1 MTRFNLRL
9 LIALF
14 VTSALF
20 LASCTE
26 SDDPV
31 SGDEDPFIS
40 SVSHAVA
47 PVGTVITINGSN
59 FGSAGTDGGV
69 FFNDYQVQGE
79 VGPGNPYR
87 SWSDTRIEVVVPAQA
102 ISGYIQIQREGN
114 LSNRVDF
121 YVGPLNPEPP
131 ANAAAASRD
140 EQSVILSWDPAPAD
154 AENWSAFQDYVVYIT
169 PDAGGDMD
177 PVITEETSMVVDG
190 LQDGE
195 IYSFEIKA
203 RYTSSEESING
214 AIIEWSPAG
223 RYEFTGNGV
232 TIKLYESNSSL
243 GSGLDLFY
251 PDDNAPAIWPVDD
264 GDLWNLGIYTRNQGE
279 LQFGSAGLIS
289 YNFIGTPNSAEIST
303 TYWDADDIDNTL
315 ETQALDTYDYDEI
328 LIDLLDAGLQ
338 QSSKVFYVRVT
349 EPGESDYNYAKV
361 LVKYQNGSFLQG
373 TSPNRY
379 IECVVSYQSAPGVP
393 YAKTP
398 QFN

>member
-1 MTRFNLRL
+1 MTRFNLKI

-14 VTSALF
+14 VTSALI
-20 LASCTE
+20 LSSCTD
-26 SDDPV
+26 SNDPV
-31 SGDEDPFIS
+31 SNNEDPFIS
-40 SVSHAVA
+40 SISHSVA
-47 PVGTVITINGSN
+47 PIGTVITINGSN

-69 FFNDYQVQGE
+69 FFGDYQVQGE
-79 VGPGNPYR
+79 VGPGKPYR
-87 SWSDTRIEVVVPAQA
+87 SWSDTKIEVVVPAQA
-102 ISGYIQIQREGN
+102 VSGYIQVVREGN
-114 LSNRVDF
+114 LSNRIDF
-121 YVGPLNPEPP
+121 FVGPLNPEPP
-131 ANAAAASRD
+131 ANASAASRD
-140 EQSVILSWDPAPAD
+140 EQSVILSWDAAPAD
-154 AENWSAFQDYVVYIT
+154 ANNWSAFQDYVVYIT
-169 PDAGGDMD
+169 PDAGGQMD
-177 PVITEETSMVVDG
+177 PVTTEETSIVVDG

-195 IYSFEIKA
+195 VYSFEIKA
-203 RYTSSEESING
+203 RYTSSEESVNG
-214 AIIEWSPAG
+214 AIIEWAPAG

-251 PDDNAPAIWPVDD
+251 ADDSAPAVWTVDD

-279 LQFGSAGLIS
+279 LQFGSAGLFS

-315 ETQALDTYDYDEI
+315 ENQALDNYQYDEI
-328 LIDLLDAGLQ
+328 LIDLLDASLQ
-338 QSSKVFYVRVT
+338 QSSKVFYVRVM
-349 EPGESDYNYAKV
+349 EPGENDYNYAKV